1 MNTRTL
7 SIRLTGYLIFFSS
20 FDCSA
25 QNTYPVMSMD
35 VATEAVGNHLTADSL
50 PILTDTTIFDVGMN
64 LNLYDTTNIQS
75 IEVKIGSSPGA
86 SDVFSRN
93 FTFDVSGSLGSG
105 ISYLRDEYAIHL
117 GLGNLQQMLSYY
129 SQVRIQRT
137 DGSYNTAVV
146 FNR

>member
-1 MNTRTL
+1 MIQRITSAL
-7 SIRLTGYLIFFSS
+7 ALLLFISIAH
-20 FDCSA
+20 CSA
-25 QNTYPVMSMD
+25 QNTYPVLSMD
-35 VATEAVGNHLTADSL
+35 VATEAVGNHLTPDSL
-50 PILTDTTIFDVGMN
+50 PLLTDTTIFDVGLN
-64 LNLYDTTNIQS
+64 LNLYDTTNIQA

-105 ISYLRDEYAIHL
+105 ISYIRDEYAIQL

>member
-35 VATEAVGNHLTADSL
+35 

>member
-64 LNLYDTTNIQS
+64 LNLYDTTNIP
-75 IEVKIGSSPGA
+75 SPGA